1 MRKFSGCWNDIND
14 YRKQLEKCN
23 KFQERHN
30 NNSFHS
36 NKKMQASVF
45 SNAEQWKCFILLIPK
60 SAQMQ
65 IVGTIIQ
72 HFG

>member
-1 MRKFSGCWNDIND
+1 MGKFSGRWNEIND
-14 YRKQLEKCN
+14 YRKQLKNVINLKSGTTIIPSTAIKE
-23 KFQERHN
+23 
-30 NNSFHS
+30 
-36 NKKMQASVF
+36 MQASVF

-60 SAQMQ
+60 SAQIQ